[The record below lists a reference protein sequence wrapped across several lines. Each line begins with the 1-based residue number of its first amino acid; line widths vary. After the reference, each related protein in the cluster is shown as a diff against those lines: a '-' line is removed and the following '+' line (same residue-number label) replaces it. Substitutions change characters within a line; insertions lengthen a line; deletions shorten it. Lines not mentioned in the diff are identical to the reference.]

1 MKVESFVQILGSDF
15 YTGVPDSQLKAL
27 CNYLMNTYGIDPKH
41 HVIGANE
48 GNCAALAAGYHL
60 ATGKVPVV
68 YMQNSGEGNIINPAA
83 SLLND
88 KVYGIPVIFVV
99 GWRGEPGIHDEP
111 QHIYQGEEI
120 GMTNTDFT
128 DISQFRDVESLNH
141 YEILQQKG
149 LSKEDAFRII
159 QIHSRDNGRTPMQ
172 WNGEN
177 HGGFTKGMPWIGVN
191 KNYSK
196 INAQS
201 QLHDETSIFNYYK
214 KLVALRKEL
223 DIIAYGDIRPLDVR
237 HPSIIAYERIY
248 GEEKMLVVCNF
259 YKTEVVWDS
268 GMDLKG
274 FETLLGNY
282 SEQKIEESKIS
293 LKPYEAMML
302 YRKR

>member
-1 MKVESFVQILGSDF
+1 MQCSGAITISRAQF
-15 YTGVPDSQLKAL
+15 PDS
-27 CNYLMNTYGIDPKH
+27 GD
-41 HVIGANE
+41 E
-48 GNCAALAAGYHL
+48 GKYWKESAKML
-60 ATGKVPVV
+60 AT
-68 YMQNSGEGNIINPAA
+68 IIHG
-83 SLLND
+83 L
-88 KVYGIPVIFVV
+88 
-99 GWRGEPGIHDEP
+99 RGTPY
-111 QHIYQGEEI
+111 IYQGEEI

-191 KNYSK
+191 ENYSK

-274 FETLLGNY
+274 FETLLVNY